1 MLVTPEI
8 QAQFDTAKN
17 IVFMT
22 GAGISTPSGIPDYRS
37 KNGLYQGNTLQPE
50 YLLSATAFQVA
61 PEMQYQFMKENMY
74 FPDAAPNVIHDKMAQ
89 FTQKG

>member
-50 YLLSATAFQVA
+50 YLLSDRKSV
-61 PEMQYQFMKENMY
+61 
-74 FPDAAPNVIHDKMAQ
+74 V
-89 FTQKG
+89 